1 MFDKWPAGDVEI
13 KSSPGPETRPI
24 MLPHQPERLALG
36 HNRPLL
42 GKTFLVTR
50 STEQAGEFASL
61 LNSQGGSVLEC
72 PTIQIV
78 PAEILAELDSALIN
92 LGAFDWVVFTSQNT
106 VSHFLNG
113 LATLGCDNQALST
126 CRICAVGPKTA
137 ELLQARG
144 VTVHLVPDKYTAE
157 GVVEAFFGL
166 QERNRRVLLPRGDR
180 ARPVIMEGLKHQGY
194 QVAAPILYRNL
205 TPDGIPEQALRT
217 LAERQVDCVIFSA
230 PSTVTNLAQILGKPQ
245 FHDLLQGVTVAA
257 IGPITSRACNKL
269 ALEVQIEAREHT
281 LPALVEEIVHY
292 YLDRPG

>member
-1 MFDKWPAGDVEI
+1 
-13 KSSPGPETRPI
+13 
-24 MLPHQPERLALG
+24 MLPHQPERIALG

-50 STEQAGEFASL
+50 ATEQAGELARL
-61 LNSQGGSVLEC
+61 LNSQGCSVLEC

-78 PAEILAELDSALIN
+78 PAESLAELDSALIN

-106 VSHFLNG
+106 VTHFFNR

-157 GVVEAFFGL
+157 GVVEAFSGL
-166 QERNRRVLLPRGDR
+166 QERNRRVLFPRGDR

-205 TPDGIPEQALRT
+205 TPGRIPEQALRALT
-217 LAERQVDCVIFSA
+217 ERQVDCVVFSA
-230 PSTVTNLAQILGKPQ
+230 SSAVTNLAKILGESQ
-245 FHDLLQGVTVAA
+245 FHDLLQGVTVAS
-257 IGPITSRACNKL
+257 IGPITSHACNNL
-269 ALEVQIEAREHT
+269 ALDVHIEPQDYT
-281 LPALVEEIVHY
+281 LPALADEIVLY
-292 YLDRPG
+292 FGLDKPG

>member
-1 MFDKWPAGDVEI
+1 
-13 KSSPGPETRPI
+13 
-24 MLPHQPERLALG
+24 MLQHQPERIALG

-50 STEQAGEFASL
+50 SIEQAGEFASL
-61 LNSQGGSVLEC
+61 LNPQGCRVLEC

-78 PAEILAELDSALIN
+78 PAESLSELDSALIN

-106 VSHFLNG
+106 VTHFFNR
-113 LATLGCDNQALST
+113 LATLGCDNQTLST

-137 ELLQARG
+137 ELLQAQG
-144 VTVHLVPDKYTAE
+144 LTAVHLVPNKYTAE
-157 GVVEAFFGL
+157 GVVEAFSGL
-166 QERNRRVLLPRGDR
+166 QERTRRVLLPRGDR

-205 TPDGIPEQALRT
+205 TPSRIPEQALRALT
-217 LAERQVDCVIFSA
+217 GRRVDCVIFSA
-230 PSTVTNLAQILGKPQ
+230 PSTVINLAQILGESQ

-269 ALEVQIEAREHT
+269 ALEVHIEPQEYT
-281 LPALVEEIVHY
+281 LPALADEIVLY
-292 YLDRPG
+292 FSLNKPG

>member
-1 MFDKWPAGDVEI
+1 
-13 KSSPGPETRPI
+13 

-50 STEQAGEFASL
+50 STEQAGEFARL

-78 PAEILAELDSALIN
+78 PAESLAELDSALIN

-106 VSHFLNG
+106 VSHFLNR

-137 ELLQARG
+137 ELLQAQD

-157 GVVEAFFGL
+157 GVVEAFSGVK
-166 QERNRRVLLPRGDR
+166 ERRRVLLPRGDR
-180 ARPVIMEGLKHQGY
+180 ARPVIMEGLKQQGH

-205 TPDGIPEQALRT
+205 TPSGIPEQVLRA
-217 LAERQVDCVIFSA
+217 LAERRVDCVIFSA
-230 PSTVTNLAQILGKPQ
+230 PSTATNLAQILGEPQ

-281 LPALVEEIVHY
+281 LPALVEDIVHY
-292 YLDRPG
+292 YREKPG